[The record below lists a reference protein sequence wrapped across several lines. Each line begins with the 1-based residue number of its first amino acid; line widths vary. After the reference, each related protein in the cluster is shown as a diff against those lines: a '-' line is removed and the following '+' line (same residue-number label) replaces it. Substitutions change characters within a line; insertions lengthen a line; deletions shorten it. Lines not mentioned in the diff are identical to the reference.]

1 MKKLFFGILAM
12 AAMAACATEE
22 TVVAS
27 KGEAIGFGAFVDN
40 ATKAIDP
47 SYGSSNKIN
56 EIFVYGT
63 VTGSNNTPVAIFEH
77 TRVYADGAGYNEDWK
92 CDQTQYWIAGANYEF
107 AAVNGVADTAVT
119 CADGGIPSL
128 IEFTSNG
135 TTDLVYG
142 TAAVTNANA
151 TGNATVAF
159 DMAHLLAK
167 VKLTVEN
174 TTNKGYNDKN
184 SGYYYKISNVRI
196 TNAYTAGTVTVPAK
210 TWDVSGNPGVVALG
224 NVTNLTTPEAAADK
238 IADRAVVTSNY
249 ERLLIPNDYTT
260 TKLQVKFNIILC
272 LNDDSNVINSETDK
286 TVEVPVNIECGK
298 SYNFKLEVS
307 VGQEIKFTVKTLDE
321 WGDDIETGVEG
332 NVNNNPGSQN

>member
-1 MKKLFFGILAM
+1 MKKILFSILAM
-12 AAMAACATEE
+12 AAMAACATDE

-56 EIFVYGT
+56 EIYVYGT
-63 VTGSNNTPVAIFEH
+63 VTGSSETPVAIFEH
-77 TRVYADGAGYNEDWK
+77 TRVYANGADYNQDWK
-92 CDQTQYWIAGANYEF
+92 CEKTQYWIAGANYQF
-107 AAVNGVADTAVT
+107 AAVAGVAKTGVT
-119 CADGGIPSL
+119 CTNGIPSS
-128 IEFTSNG
+128 IEFTSDG

-159 DMAHLLAK
+159 EMAHLLAK

-174 TTNKGYNDKN
+174 TTNKGYTDKN

-196 TNAYTAGTVTVPAK
+196 TNAYTAGTVAVPAK
-210 TWDVSGNPGVVALG
+210 TWTVSGTPGEVALG
-224 NVTNLTTPEAAADK
+224 NVTKSTTAEAAADQ

-260 TKLQVKFNIILC
+260 TKLQVKFNIQLC
-272 LNDDSNVINSETDK
+272 LNNDSNVINSETDK

-321 WGDDIETGVEG
+321 WGNDIEKGVEG
-332 NVNNNPGSQN
+332 AVNNNPGSQN

>member
-12 AAMAACATEE
+12 AAMAACATDE
-22 TVVAS
+22 TVVAP

-40 ATKAIDP
+40 VTKAIDP
-47 SYGSSNKIN
+47 SYNSSTNKIS
-56 EIFVYGT
+56 EIYVYGT
-63 VTGSNNTPVAIFEH
+63 VTGSSDASVSIFKH

-92 CDQTQYWIAGANYEF
+92 CDVTQYWVAGADYKF

-119 CADGGIPSL
+119 CTNDIPSS
-128 IEFTSNG
+128 IAFTSNG

-142 TAAVTNANA
+142 TAAVNNANA

-174 TTNKGYNDKN
+174 TTNKGFADKN

-196 TNAYTAGTVTVPAK
+196 ANAYTAGTVAVPAK
-210 TWDVSGNPGVVALG
+210 TWTVSDDAGVVALG
-224 NVTNLTTPEAAADK
+224 NVTNLTTAGAAATA

-249 ERLLIPNDYTT
+249 ERLLIPYDYTDN
-260 TKLQVKFNIILC
+260 KLQVKFDIQLC
-272 LNDDSNVINSETDK
+272 LNEDSNIINTETDK

-321 WGDDIETGVEG
+321 WGGDIDAEAEG
-332 NVNNNPGSQN
+332 DVNNVENSQN